1 VVLLSSGASGVT
13 PEVGDFQEALTAVCA
28 DLARQLQQDAEG
40 ASHDIAIHVVNAATE
55 DDAVTVGRSVA
66 RNNLFKAA
74 VFGNDPNWGRVLAA
88 IGTTDADFD
97 PYAVDVSMNGVR
109 VCHAGAPDQP
119 SDSVDLTPRD
129 TDVLIDL
136 GVGPFSAT
144 ILTNDLTHD
153 YVHENS
159 AYSS

>member
-1 VVLLSSGASGVT
+1 VS
-13 PEVGDFQEALTAVCA
+13 
-28 DLARQLQQDAEG
+28 
-40 ASHDIAIHVVNAATE
+40 E
-55 DDAVTVGRSVA
+55 DEAVTVGRSVA

-88 IGTTDADFD
+88 IGTTDAEFD

-109 VCHAGAPDQP
+109 VCHAGAPDRP
-119 SDSVDLTPRD
+119 IDEVDLTPRD
-129 TDVLIDL
+129 THVLIEL
-136 GVGPFSAT
+136 GVGVHAAT